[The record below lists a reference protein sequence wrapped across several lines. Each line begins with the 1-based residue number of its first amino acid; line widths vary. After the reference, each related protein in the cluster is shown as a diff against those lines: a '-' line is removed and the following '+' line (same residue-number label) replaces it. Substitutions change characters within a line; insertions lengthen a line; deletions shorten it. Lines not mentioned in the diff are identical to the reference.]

1 MSKRKNPRGYI
12 LWNTGRQPQQKVLA
26 VVQTRTR
33 TGYFCL
39 CLPLPLNSSFFYSV
53 PFFSLSLFF
62 CLISPWQSPVVL
74 SLCLLDPF
82 SYCPFTVSVTVLRSN
97 LSSKP
102 GTCIRQVINC
112 TKKTKKWLNSECQ
125 FWKKFQGWTS
135 YKNNYSLCN
144 PIPKPKCSTLRDTQ

>member
-1 MSKRKNPRGYI
+1 MSKRGYI

-74 SLCLLDPF
+74 SPCLLDPF

-112 TKKTKKWLNSECQ
+112 TKKQKMVKQWMPILEATIACAIQYISRNAQLCAIHSKKGL
-125 FWKKFQGWTS
+125 
-135 YKNNYSLCN
+135 L
-144 PIPKPKCSTLRDTQ
+144 